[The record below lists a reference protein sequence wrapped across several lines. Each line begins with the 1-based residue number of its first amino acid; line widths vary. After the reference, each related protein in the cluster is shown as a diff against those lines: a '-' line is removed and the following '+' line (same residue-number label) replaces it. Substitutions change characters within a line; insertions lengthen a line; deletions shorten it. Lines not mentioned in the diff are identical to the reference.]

1 MHNLRK
7 KAKVMKET
15 LKQQVDAGVEFVG
28 NLDMIDGDLDMYGEL
43 AYV

>member
-1 MHNLRK
+1 MED

-28 NLDMIDGDLDMYGEL
+28 NLGIIPGVLMS
-43 AYV
+43 